1 MATFSL
7 TQIATVAMR
16 YIGGIIDS
24 GETPS
29 TQQLADALE
38 AYNAW
43 FDSLSNQKLMIP
55 NLTNSTQ
62 SLAATTQ
69 SYTIGPAQ
77 AWAITPR
84 PISIETAALKN
95 ASGPGNAMQ
104 VVTAGEWAVIPDRQ
118 AQSFAVKRIFYDRG
132 TPTGTCYVSPVPQG
146 SGLSVELAYWI
157 PLTQFA
163 DTTTAIT
170 IPPAY
175 QLFFELGGARILA
188 PQYDKAV
195 PPGTEAN
202 YAAALAS
209 IVQLNEGLWGSPV
222 QQPEEGPK

>member
-1 MATFSL
+1 MSTFSL
-7 TQIATVAMR
+7 TQIATVALR

-43 FDSLSNQKLMIP
+43 IDSLSNQKLMIP
-55 NLTNSTQ
+55 QVTISVESLT
-62 SLAATTQ
+62 AATQ

-77 AWAITPR
+77 TWAITPR
-84 PISIETAALKN
+84 PIAIEGASLIN
-95 ASGPGNAMQ
+95 ATGPGNPIQ
-104 VVTAGEWAVIPDRQ
+104 IVTAGEWEVIPDRQ
-118 AQSFAVKRIFYDRG
+118 AQSYAVKKLFYDRG
-132 TPTGTCYVSPVPQG
+132 TPTGMVKVSPVPLG
-146 SGLSVELAYWI
+146 SGLSVELITWV

-163 DTTTAIT
+163 DTTTPIT

-188 PQYDKAV
+188 PQYDKQV
-195 PPGTEAN
+195 PAGTETN
-202 YAAALAS
+202 YAAELAS
-209 IVQLNEGLWGSPV
+209 ITQLNEGLWGSPV
-222 QQPEEGPK
+222 TQPEEGPK

>member
-55 NLTNSTQ
+55 QVTISVQTLS
-62 SLAATTQ
+62 ATTQ
-69 SYTIGPAQ
+69 SYTIGTGQ
-77 AWAITPR
+77 AWNIARPVAIEGASL
-84 PISIETAALKN
+84 IN
-95 ASGPGNAMQ
+95 ASGPGNPIQ
-104 VVTAGEWAVIPDRQ
+104 IVTAGEWEVIPDRQ
-118 AQSFAVKRIFYDRG
+118 AQSYAVKKLFYDRG
-132 TPTGTCYVSPVPQG
+132 TPTGTVKVSPVPLG
-146 SGLSVELAYWI
+146 SGLSVELITWV

-188 PQYDKAV
+188 PQYDKQV
-195 PPGTEAN
+195 PASTETN
-202 YAAALAS
+202 YAAELAS
-209 IVQLNEGLWGSPV
+209 IIQLNEGLWGSPV